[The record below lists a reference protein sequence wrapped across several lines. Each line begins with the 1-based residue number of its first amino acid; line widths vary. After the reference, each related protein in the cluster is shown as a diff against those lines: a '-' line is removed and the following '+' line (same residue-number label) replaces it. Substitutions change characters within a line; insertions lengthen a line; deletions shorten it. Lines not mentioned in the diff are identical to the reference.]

1 MIKKEELQSLYEN
14 ELKDKLSGLESMR
27 KSVAKRTLGGIAL
40 IALPIIIGIAVF
52 VYIDS
57 NNSVSINGLA
67 KVLPFLLIALV
78 ITGIVL
84 LILNIEK
91 KKEYRHRYKNEV
103 VREVVRAIDPEWNY
117 APEDRI
123 SQNEYY
129 SSDLF
134 RQNFDRYTGDDLI
147 SGRIEKTDFRCSEL
161 HTEYKDITYDKDG
174 KRQERW
180 VTIFKGLFFHADFN
194 KNIQAKTYIEP
205 DTAERLLGKFG
216 QKFQMSSKGK
226 LVKLENI
233 EFEKIFAVY
242 SSDQTEARYILTP
255 VIMEALVNI
264 YKMYKRKMYL
274 SFTGS
279 RVYVAMSFKKDLF
292 EPKIFTSGVKYS
304 DVEFMYNLFM
314 VNATIIHEL
323 NLNTRIWTKE

>member
-1 MIKKEELQSLYEN
+1 MIKKEELQSLYNN
-14 ELKDKLSGLESMR
+14 ELKDKLAGLEVLR

-52 VYIDS
+52 VYLDS
-57 NNSVSINGLA
+57 NNSVSMDGLV
-67 KVLPFLLIALV
+67 KVLPFIVIALV

-84 LILNIEK
+84 LILNIKK
-91 KKEYRHRYKNEV
+91 KKEYRRRYKNEV
-103 VREVVRAIDPEWNY
+103 VSEVVRAIDSEWNY
-117 APEDRI
+117 APEDCI
-123 SQNEYY
+123 SQSEYY

-134 RQNFDRYTGDDLI
+134 RKNFDRYKGDDLI
-147 SGRIEKTDFRCSEL
+147 SGTIEKTDFRCSEL
-161 HTEYKDITYDKDG
+161 HTEYKEVTHDKDG
-174 KRQERW
+174 KRQEHW

-194 KNIQAKTYIEP
+194 KEIRANTYIEP
-205 DTAERLLGKFG
+205 DTAEKLLGKFG

-233 EFEKIFAVY
+233 EFEKIFAVF
-242 SSDQTEARYILTP
+242 STDQTEARYILTP
-255 VIMEALVNI
+255 AIMEALVNI
-264 YKMYKRKMYL
+264 YKQYKRRMHL
-274 SFTGS
+274 SFIGS

-292 EPKIFTSGVKYS
+292 EPKIFSSGVKYE